1 MNDWTDII
9 GEQLSNM
16 SGTLPADDWKVLQQK
31 YSSSRRRARR
41 AAALRWAG
49 RLVAAAAAVLLIIF
63 ISLPKENTP
72 HTTLIAEEI
81 PHSHVILPDSCTMSA
96 DNYTLP
102 SDNCSLPQEELPP
115 HMGTS
120 KTTESVQDKP
130 SGQESEST
138 CSTPEVTTDMSADA
152 ASGTISKTAS
162 ETASEAASETV
173 SDAPVKIQSS
183 TTPEKA
189 TDEVDK
195 TGKENKYL
203 ALDNL
208 LEEPERNK
216 NRRKISIGISGAIS
230 GTMDIGEK
238 VDMSY
243 GSVTEPADSSYH
255 TKPAAYKYKSD
266 RYDHEM
272 PVSFGISARF
282 HLNDVLAV
290 STGINYTKYESKRTG
305 YIQGHK
311 QSSMQKVH
319 YIGIPVRFDLI
330 LAESKNLSLYLG
342 AGIQADKCLWATAW
356 GERLHEK
363 ELLWSATCAAGLQVN
378 LTPSSSIYLEPELS
392 RALNTGSLQTYRSE
406 ESSTVSIR
414 AGIRFTLK

>member
-41 AAALRWAG
+41 AAAFLWAG
-49 RLVAAAAAVLLIIF
+49 SLVAAAAAVLLIIF

-72 HTTLIAEEI
+72 QTTLIAEEI
-81 PHSHVILPDSCTMSA
+81 PHSHVILPDSCTLSA
-96 DNYTLP
+96 
-102 SDNCSLPQEELPP
+102 DNCSLPLEELPP
-115 HMGTS
+115 HLGTS
-120 KTTESVQDKP
+120 KATESVQDKP

-152 ASGTISKTAS
+152 AS
-162 ETASEAASETV
+162 ETATETV

-208 LEEPERNK
+208 LEEPEQNK

-230 GTMDIGEK
+230 GTMDLGEK
-238 VDMSY
+238 GDMSP

-255 TKPAAYKYKSD
+255 TKYVASKYKSD
-266 RYDHEM
+266 GYDHEM

-290 STGINYTKYESKRTG
+290 STGINYTRFESKRTG

-330 LAESKNLSLYLG
+330 LAESRNLSLYLG

-356 GERLHEK
+356 GKTLHEK
-363 ELLWSATCAAGLQVN
+363 EVLWSATCAAGLQVN

-406 ESSTVSIR
+406 ENSTLYMR

>member
-41 AAALRWAG
+41 AAAFRWAG

-81 PHSHVILPDSCTMSA
+81 PHSHVILPDSCTLSA
-96 DNYTLP
+96 
-102 SDNCSLPQEELPP
+102 DNCSLPQEELPP
-115 HMGTS
+115 HPETS
-120 KTTESVQDKP
+120 KATESVQDKP

-152 ASGTISKTAS
+152 ASGTISETAS
-162 ETASEAASETV
+162 ETATEAV

-216 NRRKISIGISGAIS
+216 NRRRISIGISGAIS
-230 GTMDIGEK
+230 GTMDMGEK
-238 VDMSY
+238 ADISY
-243 GSVTEPADSSYH
+243 GSVIEPADSSYH
-255 TKPAAYKYKSD
+255 TKPAASKYKSD
-266 RYDHEM
+266 IYDHEM

-290 STGINYTKYESKRTG
+290 STGINYSQFESKRTG

-356 GERLHEK
+356 GKTHHEK
-363 ELLWSATCAAGLQVN
+363 EVLWSATCAAGLQVN
-378 LTPSSSIYLEPELS
+378 LTPSSSIYVEPEIS

-406 ESSTVSIR
+406 ENSTLYMR

>member
-1 MNDWTDII
+1 MMNDWTDII

-72 HTTLIAEEI
+72 QTTLIAEEI
-81 PHSHVILPDSCTMSA
+81 PHSHVILPDSCTLSA
-96 DNYTLP
+96 D
-102 SDNCSLPQEELPP
+102 SCSPAQEDL
-115 HMGTS
+115 TS
-120 KTTESVQDKP
+120 LEENATTAEPATDEPATDEPETDEPETDEPAEEKL
-130 SGQESEST
+130 SGQKPESADPATEITAEPASEAV
-138 CSTPEVTTDMSADA
+138 SDA
-152 ASGTISKTAS
+152 ASDAVSTVAS
-162 ETASEAASETV
+162 ESGALKRQFEESMEETANA
-173 SDAPVKIQSS
+173 
-183 TTPEKA
+183 
-189 TDEVDK
+189 
-195 TGKENKYL
+195 
-203 ALDNL
+203 
-208 LEEPERNK
+208 

-230 GTMDIGEK
+230 GTMDMGEK
-238 VDMSY
+238 VDMSP

-255 TKPAAYKYKSD
+255 TKSAASKYKSD
-266 RYDHEM
+266 GYDHEM

-305 YIQGHK
+305 YKHDRK

-356 GERLHEK
+356 GKTLHEK
-363 ELLWSATCAAGLQVN
+363 EVLWSATCAAGLQVN

-392 RALNTGSLQTYRSE
+392 RALNTGSLQTYRSKE
-406 ESSTVSIR
+406 NSTVYMR
-414 AGIRFTLK
+414 TGIRFTLK

>member
-1 MNDWTDII
+1 MMNDWTDII

-41 AAALRWAG
+41 AAAFLWAG
-49 RLVAAAAAVLLIIF
+49 SLVAAAAAVLLIIF

-72 HTTLIAEEI
+72 QTTLIAEEI
-81 PHSHVILPDSCTMSA
+81 PHSHVILPDSCTLSA
-96 DNYTLP
+96 
-102 SDNCSLPQEELPP
+102 DNCSLPLEELPP
-115 HMGTS
+115 HLGTS
-120 KTTESVQDKP
+120 KATESVQDKP

-152 ASGTISKTAS
+152 AS
-162 ETASEAASETV
+162 ETATETV

-208 LEEPERNK
+208 LEEPEQNK

-230 GTMDIGEK
+230 GTMDMGEK
-238 VDMSY
+238 GDISY
-243 GSVTEPADSSYH
+243 GSVIEPADSSYH
-255 TKPAAYKYKSD
+255 TKPAASKYKSD

-290 STGINYTKYESKRTG
+290 STGINYTRFESKRTG

-330 LAESKNLSLYLG
+330 LAESRNLSLYLG

-356 GERLHEK
+356 GKTLHEK
-363 ELLWSATCAAGLQVN
+363 EVLWSATCAAGLQVN
-378 LTPSSSIYLEPELS
+378 LTPSSSIYLEPEIS

>member
-31 YSSSRRRARR
+31 YSSSRSRARR
-41 AAALRWAG
+41 AAALRWGG

-81 PHSHVILPDSCTMSA
+81 PHSHVILPDSCTLSA
-96 DNYTLP
+96 D
-102 SDNCSLPQEELPP
+102 
-115 HMGTS
+115 
-120 KTTESVQDKP
+120 
-130 SGQESEST
+130 EST

-162 ETASEAASETV
+162 ETATEAATEAV

-208 LEEPERNK
+208 LEEPEQNK
-216 NRRKISIGISGAIS
+216 NRRRISIGISGAIS
-230 GTMDIGEK
+230 GTMDMGEK
-238 VDMSY
+238 ADISY
-243 GSVTEPADSSYH
+243 GSVIEPADSSYH

-356 GERLHEK
+356 GKTLHEK
-363 ELLWSATCAAGLQVN
+363 EVLWSATCAAGLQVN

>member
-72 HTTLIAEEI
+72 QTTLIAEEI
-81 PHSHVILPDSCTMSA
+81 PHSHVILPDSCTLSA
-96 DNYTLP
+96 
-102 SDNCSLPQEELPP
+102 DNCSLPHEELPP
-115 HMGTS
+115 HLGIS
-120 KTTESVQDKP
+120 KVTESVQDKP

-152 ASGTISKTAS
+152 ASGTIS
-162 ETASEAASETV
+162 ETATEAV

-183 TTPEKA
+183 TTPEKD

-216 NRRKISIGISGAIS
+216 NSRKIPIGISGAIS
-230 GTMDIGEK
+230 GTMDMGEK
-238 VDMSY
+238 VDLSY
-243 GSVTEPADSSYH
+243 GSVIEPADSSSH
-255 TKPAAYKYKSD
+255 TKPATSKYKSD

-356 GERLHEK
+356 GKTLHEK
-363 ELLWSATCAAGLQVN
+363 EVLWSATCAAGLQVN

-406 ESSTVSIR
+406 DNSTVYMR

>member
-1 MNDWTDII
+1 MMNDWTDII

-31 YSSSRRRARR
+31 YSSSHRRARR

-72 HTTLIAEEI
+72 QTTLIAEEI
-81 PHSHVILPDSCTMSA
+81 PHSHVILPDSCTLSA
-96 DNYTLP
+96 
-102 SDNCSLPQEELPP
+102 DNCSLPQEELPP
-115 HMGTS
+115 HPETS
-120 KTTESVQDKP
+120 KVTESVQDKP

-138 CSTPEVTTDMSADA
+138 CSTPEVTTDMSTD
-152 ASGTISKTAS
+152 
-162 ETASEAASETV
+162 AASETISETATEAV

-230 GTMDIGEK
+230 GTMDMGEK
-238 VDMSY
+238 ADISY
-243 GSVTEPADSSYH
+243 GSVIEPADSSYH
-255 TKPAAYKYKSD
+255 TKPAASKYKSD
-266 RYDHEM
+266 GYDHEM

-356 GERLHEK
+356 GKTIHEK
-363 ELLWSATCAAGLQVN
+363 EVLWSATCAAGLQVN

-406 ESSTVSIR
+406 ENSTLYMR

>member
-49 RLVAAAAAVLLIIF
+49 SLVAAAAAVLLIIF

-72 HTTLIAEEI
+72 QTTLIAEEI
-81 PHSHVILPDSCTMSA
+81 PHSHVILPDSCTQSA
-96 DNYTLP
+96 
-102 SDNCSLPQEELPP
+102 DNCSLPQEELPP
-115 HMGTS
+115 HLGTS
-120 KTTESVQDKP
+120 KITESVQDKT
-130 SGQESEST
+130 SGQESESI
-138 CSTPEVTTDMSADA
+138 CSTPEVTTDMSADV
-152 ASGTISKTAS
+152 ASGTI
-162 ETASEAASETV
+162 SETV

-183 TTPEKA
+183 TTTEKA

-208 LEEPERNK
+208 LEEPEQNK

-230 GTMDIGEK
+230 GTMDMGEK
-238 VDMSY
+238 GDISY
-243 GSVTEPADSSYH
+243 GSVIEPADSSYH
-255 TKPAAYKYKSD
+255 TKPAASKYKSD
-266 RYDHEM
+266 KYDHEM

-290 STGINYTKYESKRTG
+290 STGINYTLFESKRTG

-356 GERLHEK
+356 DKTLHEK
-363 ELLWSATCAAGLQVN
+363 EVLWSATCAAGLQVN
-378 LTPSSSIYLEPELS
+378 LTPSSSIYLEPEIS

-406 ESSTVSIR
+406 ENSTVYMR

>member
-1 MNDWTDII
+1 MMNDWTDII

-49 RLVAAAAAVLLIIF
+49 SLVAAAAAVLLIIF

-96 DNYTLP
+96 DN
-102 SDNCSLPQEELPP
+102 CSLPQEELHP
-115 HMGTS
+115 HPETS
-120 KTTESVQDKP
+120 KVTESVQDKP

-152 ASGTISKTAS
+152 ASTIS
-162 ETASEAASETV
+162 ETASEAV

-195 TGKENKYL
+195 IGKENKYL

-208 LEEPERNK
+208 LEEPEQNK
-216 NRRKISIGISGAIS
+216 NRRRISIGISGAIS
-230 GTMDIGEK
+230 GTMDVGEK
-238 VDMSY
+238 ADISY
-243 GSVTEPADSSYH
+243 GSVIEPADSSYH
-255 TKPAAYKYKSD
+255 TKPAASKYKSD
-266 RYDHEM
+266 IYDHEM

-342 AGIQADKCLWATAW
+342 AGRQADKCLWATAW
-356 GERLHEK
+356 GKTLHEK
-363 ELLWSATCAAGLQVN
+363 EVLWSATCAAGLQVN
-378 LTPSSSIYLEPELS
+378 LTPSSSIYVEPEIS

-406 ESSTVSIR
+406 ENSTLYMR

>member
-1 MNDWTDII
+1 MMNDWTDII

-41 AAALRWAG
+41 AAAFRWAG

-72 HTTLIAEEI
+72 QTTLIAEEI
-81 PHSHVILPDSCTMSA
+81 PHSHVILPDSCTQSA
-96 DNYTLP
+96 
-102 SDNCSLPQEELPP
+102 DNCSLPQEELPP
-115 HMGTS
+115 HLGTS
-120 KTTESVQDKP
+120 KITESVQDKT
-130 SGQESEST
+130 SGQESESI
-138 CSTPEVTTDMSADA
+138 CSTPEVTTDMSADV
-152 ASGTISKTAS
+152 ASGTI
-162 ETASEAASETV
+162 SETV

-183 TTPEKA
+183 TTTEKA

-230 GTMDIGEK
+230 GTMDMGEK
-238 VDMSY
+238 GDISY
-243 GSVTEPADSSYH
+243 GSVIEPADSSYH
-255 TKPAAYKYKSD
+255 TKPAASKYKSD

-290 STGINYTKYESKRTG
+290 STGINYTLFESKRTG

-356 GERLHEK
+356 DKTLHEK
-363 ELLWSATCAAGLQVN
+363 EVLWSATCAAGLQVN
-378 LTPSSSIYLEPELS
+378 LTPSSSIYLEPEIS

-406 ESSTVSIR
+406 ENSTVYMR

>member
-72 HTTLIAEEI
+72 QTTLIAEEI
-81 PHSHVILPDSCTMSA
+81 PHSHVILPDSCTLSA

-102 SDNCSLPQEELPP
+102 ADNCPIPQEELPP
-115 HMGTS
+115 HPETS
-120 KTTESVQDKP
+120 KATESVPEKP

-152 ASGTISKTAS
+152 ASGTI
-162 ETASEAASETV
+162 SETV

-208 LEEPERNK
+208 LEEPEQNK

-230 GTMDIGEK
+230 GTLDMGEK
-238 VDMSY
+238 GDISY
-243 GSVTEPADSSYH
+243 GSVIEPADSSYH
-255 TKPAAYKYKSD
+255 TKPAASKYKSD

-319 YIGIPVRFDLI
+319 YFGIPVRFDLI

-356 GERLHEK
+356 GKTLHEK
-363 ELLWSATCAAGLQVN
+363 EVLWSATCVSGLQVN
-378 LTPSSSIYLEPELS
+378 LTPYSSIYLEPELS

-406 ESSTVSIR
+406 ENSTLYMR

>member
-1 MNDWTDII
+1 M
-9 GEQLSNM
+9 
-16 SGTLPADDWKVLQQK
+16 
-31 YSSSRRRARR
+31 
-41 AAALRWAG
+41 
-49 RLVAAAAAVLLIIF
+49 
-63 ISLPKENTP
+63 
-72 HTTLIAEEI
+72 
-81 PHSHVILPDSCTMSA
+81 
-96 DNYTLP
+96 
-102 SDNCSLPQEELPP
+102 
-115 HMGTS
+115 
-120 KTTESVQDKP
+120 QDKP

-152 ASGTISKTAS
+152 ASGTI
-162 ETASEAASETV
+162 SETV

-208 LEEPERNK
+208 LEEPEQNK

-230 GTMDIGEK
+230 GTMDMGEK
-238 VDMSY
+238 ADISY
-243 GSVTEPADSSYH
+243 GSAIEPADSSYH
-255 TKPAAYKYKSD
+255 TKPAASKYKSD

-290 STGINYTKYESKRTG
+290 STGINYTLFESKRTG

-356 GERLHEK
+356 DKTLHEK
-363 ELLWSATCAAGLQVN
+363 EVLWSATCAAGLQVN
-378 LTPSSSIYLEPELS
+378 LTPSSSIYVEPEIS

-406 ESSTVSIR
+406 ENSTVYMR

>member
-16 SGTLPADDWKVLQQK
+16 RGTLPADDWKVLQQK

-41 AAALRWAG
+41 AAAFRWAG

-81 PHSHVILPDSCTMSA
+81 PHSYVILPDSCTLSA
-96 DNYTLP
+96 
-102 SDNCSLPQEELPP
+102 DNCSLPLEELPP
-115 HMGTS
+115 HLGTS
-120 KTTESVQDKP
+120 KATESVQDKP

-152 ASGTISKTAS
+152 ASGTIS
-162 ETASEAASETV
+162 ETATEAV

-208 LEEPERNK
+208 LEEPEQNK

-230 GTMDIGEK
+230 GTMDMGEK
-238 VDMSY
+238 ADISY
-243 GSVTEPADSSYH
+243 DSKTEPTDSSYH
-255 TKPAAYKYKSD
+255 TKYVASKYKSD
-266 RYDHEM
+266 GYDHEM

-290 STGINYTKYESKRTG
+290 STGINYTRFESKRTG

-356 GERLHEK
+356 GKTLHEK
-363 ELLWSATCAAGLQVN
+363 EVLWSATCAAGLQVN

-406 ESSTVSIR
+406 ENSTVSIR

>member
-31 YSSSRRRARR
+31 YSSSRRSARR

-72 HTTLIAEEI
+72 HTSLIAEEI
-81 PHSHVILPDSCTMSA
+81 PHSHVILPDSCTLSA
-96 DNYTLP
+96 
-102 SDNCSLPQEELPP
+102 DNCSLPQEELPP
-115 HMGTS
+115 HPETS
-120 KTTESVQDKP
+120 KVTESVQDKP
-130 SGQESEST
+130 SGQEYEST
-138 CSTPEVTTDMSADA
+138 CSTPEVTTDMSTDA
-152 ASGTISKTAS
+152 ASGTI
-162 ETASEAASETV
+162 SETV

-208 LEEPERNK
+208 LEEPEQNK
-216 NRRKISIGISGAIS
+216 NMRKISIGISGAIS
-230 GTMDIGEK
+230 GTMDMGEK
-238 VDMSY
+238 VDMSP

-255 TKPAAYKYKSD
+255 TKYVASKYKSD
-266 RYDHEM
+266 GYDHEM

-290 STGINYTKYESKRTG
+290 STGINYTRFESKRTG

-330 LAESKNLSLYLG
+330 LAESRNLSLYLG

-356 GERLHEK
+356 GKTLHEK
-363 ELLWSATCAAGLQVN
+363 EVLWSTTCAAGLQVN
-378 LTPSSSIYLEPELS
+378 LTPSSSIYLEPEIS

-406 ESSTVSIR
+406 ENSTLYMR

>member
-49 RLVAAAAAVLLIIF
+49 SLVAAAAAVLLIIF

-72 HTTLIAEEI
+72 QTTLIAEEI
-81 PHSHVILPDSCTMSA
+81 PHSHVILPDSCTQSA
-96 DNYTLP
+96 
-102 SDNCSLPQEELPP
+102 DNCSLPQEELPP
-115 HMGTS
+115 HLGTS
-120 KTTESVQDKP
+120 KITESVQDKT
-130 SGQESEST
+130 SGQESESI

-152 ASGTISKTAS
+152 ASGTIS
-162 ETASEAASETV
+162 ETV

-183 TTPEKA
+183 TTTEKA

-208 LEEPERNK
+208 LEEPEQNK

-230 GTMDIGEK
+230 GTMDMGEK
-238 VDMSY
+238 ADISY
-243 GSVTEPADSSYH
+243 GSAIEPADSSYH
-255 TKPAAYKYKSD
+255 TKPAASKYKSD
-266 RYDHEM
+266 KYDHEM

-290 STGINYTKYESKRTG
+290 STGINYTLFESKRTG

-356 GERLHEK
+356 DKTLHEK
-363 ELLWSATCAAGLQVN
+363 EVLWSATCAAGLQVN
-378 LTPSSSIYLEPELS
+378 LTPSSSIYVEPEIS

-406 ESSTVSIR
+406 ENSTVYMR

>member
-31 YSSSRRRARR
+31 YSSSRRSARR

-72 HTTLIAEEI
+72 QTTLIAEEI
-81 PHSHVILPDSCTMSA
+81 PHSHVILPDSCTLSA
-96 DNYTLP
+96 
-102 SDNCSLPQEELPP
+102 DNCSLPQEELPP
-115 HMGTS
+115 HLGTS
-120 KTTESVQDKP
+120 KATESVQDKP

-152 ASGTISKTAS
+152 ASGTIS
-162 ETASEAASETV
+162 ETATEAV

-230 GTMDIGEK
+230 GTMDMGEK
-238 VDMSY
+238 VDMSP

-255 TKPAAYKYKSD
+255 TKYVASKYKSD
-266 RYDHEM
+266 GYDHEM

-290 STGINYTKYESKRTG
+290 STGINYTRFESKRTG

-319 YIGIPVRFDLI
+319 YFGIPVRFDLI

-356 GERLHEK
+356 GKTLHEK
-363 ELLWSATCAAGLQVN
+363 EVLWSATCAAGLQVN
-378 LTPSSSIYLEPELS
+378 LTPYSSIYLEPELS